1 MDTLCSIIVQV
12 TIFAINHT
20 NKFKYPRGRQRLELI
35 AVLTSS
41 LLMAVANVFM
51 ILQSVEAI
59 IMKNVKPDANIP
71 TLAILGTGIAVKV
84 CDFNRSLC
92 DFTF

>member
-12 TIFAINHT
+12 TIFAINNT
-20 NKFKYPRGRQRLELI
+20 NSFKYPRGRQRLELI

-51 ILQSVEAI
+51 ILQSIEAI
-59 IMKNVKPDANIP
+59 IMKNVKPDAKILV
-71 TLAILGTGIAVKV
+71 LALLGIGIVVKV
-84 CDFNRSLC
+84 S
-92 DFTF
+92 TP